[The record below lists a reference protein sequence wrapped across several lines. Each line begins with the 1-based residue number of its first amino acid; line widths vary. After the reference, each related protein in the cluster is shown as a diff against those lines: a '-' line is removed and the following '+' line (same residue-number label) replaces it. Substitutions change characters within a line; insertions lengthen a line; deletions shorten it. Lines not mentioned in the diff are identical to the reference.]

1 MPKMIS
7 HSWGNN
13 KRTFAEHQTHFQIPN
28 VAETVVN
35 SHASG
40 VIPRGA
46 GRSYGDQALVSDG
59 LMISLTQQ
67 DDSTDLEVHNS
78 GLVSVKGDM
87 TIGELLDSTMPLGWI
102 LPVIPGSQHITIGG
116 ALAADAH
123 GKNHWHQS
131 SIASC
136 CEELNVLISDGTII
150 RCNREIENQLF
161 WATIGGLGLT
171 GLITSATLRLQRIAG
186 TAVQVQ
192 TRSYKN
198 LSSLLKGFEDVTASE
213 EYAVAW
219 LDLLTSRQPGRGVVR
234 SASTSRHGQVM
245 AKPKRFNQIHIPKP
259 RNLNMVLPPIC
270 RSHNNLKYLM
280 SSKARD
286 LRVTSIQNYLFPL
299 DRVRNWNHL
308 YGKSG
313 LIQWQFILPD
323 KETSLLE
330 EIIMGFSKTSALPA
344 LAVLKRCG
352 EASESYLS
360 FCSPGWTLAIDLPA
374 TQDSYRYINE
384 FNSRIASAEGR
395 VNLAKDSCVDADLL
409 DKMYP
414 KLAHWKTIQK
424 QFDPQGIWQSDLS
437 RRLLLCN

>member
-13 KRTFAEHQTHFQIPN
+13 QRTFAEHQTHFQIPN
-28 VAETVVN
+28 VAETIVN
-35 SHASG
+35 SSSSG

-67 DDSTDLEVHNS
+67 DDLTNLEVHNS
-78 GLVSVKGDM
+78 GLVIVKGDM
-87 TIGELLDSTMPLGWI
+87 TIGELLDATMPLGWI

-136 CEELNVLISDGTII
+136 CEELNVMISDGTVI
-150 RCNREIENQLF
+150 RCNREIESQLF

-171 GLITSATLRLQRIAG
+171 GLITSATLRLQRITG
-186 TAVQVQ
+186 TSVKVQ
-192 TRSYKN
+192 TRSYEN

-234 SASTSRHGQVM
+234 SASIDQHGQAM
-245 AKPKRFNQIHIPKP
+245 AKPKRFNQIRIPKP
-259 RNLNMVLPPIC
+259 RNLNVVLPPIC

-280 SSKARD
+280 SSISKD

-374 TQDSYRYINE
+374 TQDSYRYINK

-437 RRLLLCN
+437 RRLSLCS

>member
-1 MPKMIS
+1 MSEMIS

-13 KRTFAEHQTHFQIPN
+13 KKTFAEHRIHSGIAN
-28 VAETVVN
+28 VLETVVN
-35 SHASG
+35 SESSG

-46 GRSYGDQALVSDG
+46 GRSYGDQALVTDG

-67 DDSTDLEVHNS
+67 DDLENLEVPIS
-78 GLVSVKGDM
+78 GVINVKGGM
-87 TIGELLDSTMPLGWI
+87 SIGQLLAATIPLGWM

-136 CEELNVLISDGTII
+136 CEELNVMISDGSII
-150 RCNREIENQLF
+150 RCNREMESQLF

-186 TAVQVQ
+186 TSVQVQ

-198 LSSLLKGFEDVTASE
+198 FSTLLKSFEDVTASE

-219 LDLLTSRQPGRGVVR
+219 LDLLTSRQPGRGILK
-234 SASTSRHGQVM
+234 SASIYEHGQ
-245 AKPKRFNQIHIPKP
+245 AGKESKRFSQIHIPKP
-259 RNLNMVLPPIC
+259 RNVNMVTPRIC
-270 RSHNNLKYLM
+270 RTHNNLKYLV
-280 SSKARD
+280 SSKTKD
-286 LRVTSIQNYLFPL
+286 TRVTSIRNYFFPL
-299 DRVRNWNHL
+299 DRIRNWNHL

-323 KETSLLE
+323 NETPLLE
-330 EIIMGFSKTSALPA
+330 EIITGFSKSSALPS

-374 TQDSYRYINE
+374 NQDSYHYINKY
-384 FNSRIASAEGR
+384 NPRIASAQGR
-395 VNLAKDSCVDADLL
+395 VNLAKDSCVDSNLL

-414 KLAHWKTIQK
+414 RLAHWKTVQK
-424 QFDPQGIWQSDLS
+424 QFDPKGIWQSDLS
-437 RRLLLCN
+437 RRLKLCS

>member
-13 KRTFAEHQTHFQIPN
+13 QRTFAEHQTHSQIAN
-28 VAETVVN
+28 VAETIVN
-35 SHASG
+35 SCSSG

-67 DDSTDLEVHNS
+67 DDSTNLEVHNS
-78 GLVSVKGDM
+78 GLISVKGSM
-87 TIGELLDSTMPLGWI
+87 TIGKLLDATMPLGWI

-131 SIASC
+131 SIATC
-136 CEELNVLISDGTII
+136 CEELNVMISDGTII

-186 TAVQVQ
+186 TSVQVQ

-234 SASTSRHGQVM
+234 SASIYQHGQAM
-245 AKPKRFNQIHIPKP
+245 AKPKRFNPINIPKP
-259 RNLNMVLPPIC
+259 RNLNVVLPPIC
-270 RSHNNLKYLM
+270 RSHNNLKYLI
-280 SSKARD
+280 SSKAKD

-414 KLAHWKTIQK
+414 ELAHWKTIQK

>member
-13 KRTFAEHQTHFQIPN
+13 IKTFAEHRTHSQVAN
-28 VAETVVN
+28 VLETVVN
-35 SHASG
+35 SESSS

-46 GRSYGDQALVSDG
+46 GRSYGDQALVTDG
-59 LMISLTQQ
+59 LMISLTQH
-67 DDSTDLEVHNS
+67 DNLENLEVPIS
-78 GLVSVKGDM
+78 GLIKVKGGIS
-87 TIGELLDSTMPLGWI
+87 IGQLLDATIPLGWI

-136 CEELNVLISDGTII
+136 CEELNVMISDGSII
-150 RCNREIENQLF
+150 RCNRETENQLF

-171 GLITSATLRLQRIAG
+171 GLITSATLRLQRIAC
-186 TAVQVQ
+186 TSVQVQ
-192 TRSYKN
+192 TKCYETFST
-198 LSSLLKGFEDVTASE
+198 LLKGFEDVTASE

-219 LDLLTSRQPGRGVVR
+219 LDLLTSRQPGRGVLR
-234 SASTSRHGQVM
+234 SASIYQHRQAGEK
-245 AKPKRFNQIHIPKP
+245 AKRFNKIHLPKP
-259 RNLNMVLPPIC
+259 RNVNVVTPRIC
-270 RSHNNLKYLM
+270 RTHNNLKYLI
-280 SSKARD
+280 SSKAQES
-286 LRVTSIQNYLFPL
+286 RVTSIRNYLFPL
-299 DRVRNWNHL
+299 DRIRNWNHL

-323 KETSLLE
+323 RETSLLE
-330 EIIMGFSKTSALPA
+330 EIVMEFSKTSALPA
-344 LAVLKRCG
+344 LAVLKRFG

-374 TQDSYRYINE
+374 NQDSYRYIKKYNPQ
-384 FNSRIASAEGR
+384 IASAQGR
-395 VNLAKDSCVDADLL
+395 VNLAKDSCVDAELL

-414 KLAHWKTIQK
+414 RLAHWKTIKK
-424 QFDPQGIWQSDLS
+424 QFDPLGIWQSDLS
-437 RRLLLCN
+437 RRLKLCS

>member
-13 KRTFAEHQTHFQIPN
+13 KKTFAEHQTHFQIAN

-35 SHASG
+35 SYSSG

-67 DDSTDLEVHNS
+67 DDATNLEVHNS
-78 GLVSVKGDM
+78 GLISVKGSM
-87 TIGELLDSTMPLGWI
+87 TIGELLDATLPLGWI

-136 CEELNVLISDGTII
+136 CEELNVMISDGTII

-171 GLITSATLRLQRIAG
+171 GLITSATLRLQRIAS
-186 TAVQVQ
+186 TSVQVQ
-192 TRSYKN
+192 TKSYKN
-198 LSSLLKGFEDVTASE
+198 LSSLLKGFQDVTASE

-219 LDLLTSRQPGRGVVR
+219 LDLLSPREPGRGILK
-234 SASTSRHGQVM
+234 SASIQQSRGPM
-245 AKPKRFNQIHIPKP
+245 EKPTRFTQIHIPKP
-259 RNLNMVLPPIC
+259 RNLNVVLPPIC
-270 RSHNNLKYLM
+270 KSHNNLKYLM
-280 SSKARD
+280 SSKAKG

-330 EIIMGFSKTSALPA
+330 EIIMGFSKANALPA

-360 FCSPGWTLAIDLPA
+360 FCSPGWTLAIDMPA

-384 FNSRIASAEGR
+384 FNPRIAYGEGR

>member
-1 MPKMIS
+1 
-7 HSWGNN
+7 
-13 KRTFAEHQTHFQIPN
+13 
-28 VAETVVN
+28 
-35 SHASG
+35 
-40 VIPRGA
+40 
-46 GRSYGDQALVSDG
+46 
-59 LMISLTQQ
+59 MISLTQQ
-67 DDSTDLEVHNS
+67 DDSMDLEVHNS

-87 TIGELLDSTMPLGWI
+87 TIGELIDATMPLGWI

-136 CEELNVLISDGTII
+136 CEELNVMISDGTII
-150 RCNREIENQLF
+150 RCNREVENQLF

-234 SASTSRHGQVM
+234 SASISQHGQAL
-245 AKPKRFNQIHIPKP
+245 AKPNRFNQIHIPKP
-259 RNLNMVLPPIC
+259 RNLNVVLPLIC
-270 RSHNNLKYLM
+270 RSHNNLKYLI

-286 LRVTSIQNYLFPL
+286 LRVTSIHNYLFPL

-330 EIIMGFSKTSALPA
+330 EIIVGFSKTTALPA

-374 TQDSYRYINE
+374 TQDSYRYINK

-424 QFDPQGIWQSDLS
+424 RFDPQGKWQSELS

>member
-1 MPKMIS
+1 
-7 HSWGNN
+7 
-13 KRTFAEHQTHFQIPN
+13 
-28 VAETVVN
+28 
-35 SHASG
+35 
-40 VIPRGA
+40 
-46 GRSYGDQALVSDG
+46 
-59 LMISLTQQ
+59 MISLTQQ
-67 DDSTDLEVHNS
+67 DDSMDLEVHNS

-87 TIGELLDSTMPLGWI
+87 TIGELIDATMPLGWI

-136 CEELNVLISDGTII
+136 CEELNVMISDGTII
-150 RCNREIENQLF
+150 RCNREVENQLF

-219 LDLLTSRQPGRGVVR
+219 LDLLTSRQPGRGIVR
-234 SASTSRHGQVM
+234 SASISQHGQAL
-245 AKPKRFNQIHIPKP
+245 AKPNRFNQIHIPKP
-259 RNLNMVLPPIC
+259 RNLNVVLPLIC
-270 RSHNNLKYLM
+270 RSHNNLKYLI

-286 LRVTSIQNYLFPL
+286 LRVTSIHNYLFPL

-330 EIIMGFSKTSALPA
+330 EIIVGFSKTTALPA

-374 TQDSYRYINE
+374 TQDSYRYINK

-424 QFDPQGIWQSDLS
+424 RFDPQGKWQSELS

>member
-1 MPKMIS
+1 M
-7 HSWGNN
+7 
-13 KRTFAEHQTHFQIPN
+13 
-28 VAETVVN
+28 AETVVN
-35 SHASG
+35 SHSSG

-67 DDSTDLEVHNS
+67 DDSMDLEVHNS

-87 TIGELLDSTMPLGWI
+87 TIGELLDATMPLGWI

-136 CEELNVLISDGTII
+136 CEELNVMISDGTII
-150 RCNREIENQLF
+150 RCNREVENQLF

-171 GLITSATLRLQRIAG
+171 GLITSATLRLQRITG
-186 TAVQVQ
+186 TSVQVQ

-234 SASTSRHGQVM
+234 SASIYQHGQAM

-259 RNLNMVLPPIC
+259 RNLNVVLPPIC
-270 RSHNNLKYLM
+270 RSHNNLKYLI
-280 SSKARD
+280 STKVKD

-330 EIIMGFSKTSALPA
+330 EIIVGFSKTSALPA

-414 KLAHWKTIQK
+414 KLTHWKTVQK

>member
-1 MPKMIS
+1 
-7 HSWGNN
+7 
-13 KRTFAEHQTHFQIPN
+13 
-28 VAETVVN
+28 
-35 SHASG
+35 
-40 VIPRGA
+40 
-46 GRSYGDQALVSDG
+46 
-59 LMISLTQQ
+59 
-67 DDSTDLEVHNS
+67 
-78 GLVSVKGDM
+78 
-87 TIGELLDSTMPLGWI
+87 MPLGWI
-102 LPVIPGSQHITIGG
+102 LPAIPGSQHITIGG

-136 CEELNVLISDGTII
+136 CEELNVMISDGTII
-150 RCNREIENQLF
+150 RCNREVENQLF

-234 SASTSRHGQVM
+234 SASISQHGQAM

-259 RNLNMVLPPIC
+259 RNLNVVLPLIC

-280 SSKARD
+280 SSKTRD

-330 EIIMGFSKTSALPA
+330 EIIVGFSKTSALPA

-414 KLAHWKTIQK
+414 KLTHWKTVQK

-437 RRLLLCN
+437 RRLLLCS

>member
-1 MPKMIS
+1 MSKMIS

-13 KRTFAEHQTHFQIPN
+13 KRVFAEHRTHSQIAN
-28 VAETVVN
+28 VVETVVN
-35 SHASG
+35 SEPSS

-46 GRSYGDQALVSDG
+46 GRSYGDQALVTDG

-67 DDSTDLEVHNS
+67 DHLENLEMPIS
-78 GLVSVKGDM
+78 GLINVKGGM
-87 TIGELLDSTMPLGWI
+87 SIGQLLDATIPLGWI

-136 CEELNVLISDGTII
+136 CEELNVMISDGSII
-150 RCNREIENQLF
+150 RCSRETENQLF

-186 TAVQVQ
+186 TSVKVQ
-192 TRSYKN
+192 TKCYEN
-198 LSSLLKGFEDVTASE
+198 LSTLLKGFDDATASE

-219 LDLLTSRQPGRGVVR
+219 LDLLTSSQLGRGIVK
-234 SASTSRHGQVM
+234 SASVYQHGQDWE
-245 AKPKRFNQIHIPKP
+245 KSKRFNQIHLPKP
-259 RNLNMVLPPIC
+259 RNVNVVTPRIC
-270 RSHNNLKYLM
+270 RTHNNLKYLF
-280 SSKARD
+280 SSKAKD
-286 LRVTSIQNYLFPL
+286 ISVASIRNYLFPL
-299 DRVRNWNHL
+299 DRIRNWNSL

-330 EIIMGFSKTSALPA
+330 EIIMGFNKTSALPS

-374 TQDSYRYINE
+374 NQDSYRYISKYNPLIA
-384 FNSRIASAEGR
+384 NATGRIY
-395 VNLAKDSCVDADLL
+395 LAKDSCVDSGLL
-409 DKMYP
+409 GKMYP
-414 KLAHWKTIQK
+414 RLAHWKAIQK
-424 QFDPQGIWQSDLS
+424 EFDPKGIWQSDLS
-437 RRLLLCN
+437 RRLKLCS

>member
-35 SHASG
+35 SHSSG

-67 DDSTDLEVHNS
+67 DDSTNLEVHNS
-78 GLVSVKGDM
+78 GLISVKGSM
-87 TIGELLDSTMPLGWI
+87 TIGKLLDATMPLGWI

-136 CEELNVLISDGTII
+136 CEELNVMISDGTII
-150 RCNREIENQLF
+150 RCNREVENQLF

-171 GLITSATLRLQRIAG
+171 GLITSVTLRLKRITG
-186 TAVQVQ
+186 TSVQVQ

-234 SASTSRHGQVM
+234 SASIYQHGQAM
-245 AKPKRFNQIHIPKP
+245 AKPKRFNQIRIPKP
-259 RNLNMVLPPIC
+259 RNLNVVLPPIC

-280 SSKARD
+280 SSKAKD

-360 FCSPGWTLAIDLPA
+360 
-374 TQDSYRYINE
+374 
-384 FNSRIASAEGR
+384 
-395 VNLAKDSCVDADLL
+395 
-409 DKMYP
+409 
-414 KLAHWKTIQK
+414 
-424 QFDPQGIWQSDLS
+424 LS
-437 RRLLLCN
+437 LIHI

>member
-13 KRTFAEHQTHFQIPN
+13 KRTFAEHQTHFQTQN
-28 VAETVVN
+28 VSEIVVN
-35 SHASG
+35 SHFSG

-67 DDSTDLEVHNS
+67 DDSMDVEVHNS
-78 GLVSVKGDM
+78 GLVSVNGDM
-87 TIGELLDSTMPLGWI
+87 TIGELLDATMPLGWI

-136 CEELNVLISDGTII
+136 CEELNVMISDGTII
-150 RCNREIENQLF
+150 RCNREVENQLF

-234 SASTSRHGQVM
+234 SASISQHGQAL
-245 AKPKRFNQIHIPKP
+245 AKPKRFNQIQIPKP
-259 RNLNMVLPPIC
+259 RNLNVVLPLIC
-270 RSHNNLKYLM
+270 RSHNNLKYLI

-286 LRVTSIQNYLFPL
+286 LRVTSIHNYLFPL

-330 EIIMGFSKTSALPA
+330 EIIVGFSKTTALPA

-395 VNLAKDSCVDADLL
+395 VNLAKDSCVDAGLL

-414 KLAHWKTIQK
+414 KLAHWKAIQK

-437 RRLLLCN
+437 RRLSLCN

>member
-13 KRTFAEHQTHFQIPN
+13 KKTFAEHQTHFQIAN

-35 SHASG
+35 SYSSG

-67 DDSTDLEVHNS
+67 DDSMDVEVHNS
-78 GLVSVKGDM
+78 GLVSVNGDM
-87 TIGELLDSTMPLGWI
+87 TIGELLDATLPLGWI

-136 CEELNVLISDGTII
+136 CEELNVMISDGTII

-171 GLITSATLRLQRIAG
+171 GLITSATLRLQRIAS
-186 TAVQVQ
+186 TSVQVQ
-192 TRSYKN
+192 TKSYKN
-198 LSSLLKGFEDVTASE
+198 LSSLLKGFQDVTASE

-219 LDLLTSRQPGRGVVR
+219 LDLLSPREPGRGILK
-234 SASTSRHGQVM
+234 SASIQQSRGPIE
-245 AKPKRFNQIHIPKP
+245 KPTRFTQIHIPKP
-259 RNLNMVLPPIC
+259 RNLNVVLPPIC
-270 RSHNNLKYLM
+270 KSHNNLKYLM
-280 SSKARD
+280 SSKAKG

-360 FCSPGWTLAIDLPA
+360 FCSPGWTLAIDMPA

-384 FNSRIASAEGR
+384 FNPRIAYGEGR

>member
-35 SHASG
+35 SHSSG

-67 DDSTDLEVHNS
+67 DDSMDLEVHNS

-87 TIGELLDSTMPLGWI
+87 TIGELLDATMPLGWI

-136 CEELNVLISDGTII
+136 CEELNVMISDGTII
-150 RCNREIENQLF
+150 RCNREVENQLF

-234 SASTSRHGQVM
+234 SASISQNGQAL

-259 RNLNMVLPPIC
+259 RNLNVVLPLIC

-299 DRVRNWNHL
+299 DSCLL
-308 YGKSG
+308 Y
-313 LIQWQFILPD
+313 
-323 KETSLLE
+323 TS
-330 EIIMGFSKTSALPA
+330 
-344 LAVLKRCG
+344 
-352 EASESYLS
+352 
-360 FCSPGWTLAIDLPA
+360 
-374 TQDSYRYINE
+374 
-384 FNSRIASAEGR
+384 
-395 VNLAKDSCVDADLL
+395 DAADE
-409 DKMYP
+409 
-414 KLAHWKTIQK
+414 
-424 QFDPQGIWQSDLS
+424 
-437 RRLLLCN
+437 

>member
-1 MPKMIS
+1 MPKMTF

-13 KRTFAEHQTHFQIPN
+13 KRTFAEHRTHSQI
-28 VAETVVN
+28 ADALETIVN
-35 SHASG
+35 SEPSS

-46 GRSYGDQALVSDG
+46 GRSYGDQALVTDG
-59 LMISLTQQ
+59 LMISLAEQ
-67 DDSTDLEVHNS
+67 DESEIFKVSKS
-78 GLVSVKGDM
+78 GLINVKGGM
-87 TIGELLDSTMPLGWI
+87 SIGQLLDATIPFGWI

-136 CEELNVLISDGTII
+136 CEELNVMLSDGTII
-150 RCNREIENQLF
+150 RCNRETENQLF

-171 GLITSATLRLQRIAG
+171 GLIISATLRLQRIAD
-186 TAVQVQ
+186 TSVQVQ

-198 LSSLLKGFEDVTASE
+198 LSTLLKGFEDVIASE
-213 EYAVAW
+213 EYVVAW
-219 LDLLTSRQPGRGVVR
+219 LDLLNSSQPGRGIVK
-234 SASTSRHGQVM
+234 SASVYQNGQ
-245 AKPKRFNQIHIPKP
+245 AGERSKRFNQIHIPKP
-259 RNLNMVLPPIC
+259 QNLNVITPLIC
-270 RSHNNLKYLM
+270 RTHNNLKYLV
-280 SSKARD
+280 SSKAKD
-286 LRVTSIQNYLFPL
+286 SRVTSIRNYLFPL
-299 DRVRNWNHL
+299 DKIRNWNYL

-323 KETSLLE
+323 NERSLLE
-330 EIIMGFSKTSALPA
+330 EIILGFRKTSALPS

-374 TQDSYRYINE
+374 NQDSYRYIRKYNPL
-384 FNSRIASAEGR
+384 IADATGR
-395 VNLAKDSCVDADLL
+395 VYLAKDSCVDSGLL

-414 KLAHWKTIQK
+414 RLAHWKNIRK
-424 QFDPQGIWQSDLS
+424 EFDPQGIWQSDLS
-437 RRLLLCN
+437 RRLKLCD

>member
-1 MPKMIS
+1 
-7 HSWGNN
+7 
-13 KRTFAEHQTHFQIPN
+13 
-28 VAETVVN
+28 
-35 SHASG
+35 
-40 VIPRGA
+40 
-46 GRSYGDQALVSDG
+46 
-59 LMISLTQQ
+59 MISLTQQ
-67 DDSTDLEVHNS
+67 DDSMDVEVHNS
-78 GLVSVKGDM
+78 GLVSVNGDM
-87 TIGELLDSTMPLGWI
+87 TIGELLDATMPLGWI

-136 CEELNVLISDGTII
+136 CEELNVMISDGTVN
-150 RCNREIENQLF
+150 RCNREIESQLF

-171 GLITSATLRLQRIAG
+171 GLITSATLRLQRITG
-186 TAVQVQ
+186 TSVQVQ
-192 TRSYKN
+192 TRSYEN

-234 SASTSRHGQVM
+234 SASIYQHGQAM
-245 AKPKRFNQIHIPKP
+245 AKPKRFNQIRIPKP
-259 RNLNMVLPPIC
+259 RNLNVVLPPIC

-280 SSKARD
+280 SSKAKD

-395 VNLAKDSCVDADLL
+395 VNLAKDSCVDPDLL

-437 RRLLLCN
+437 RRLSLCN

>member
-13 KRTFAEHQTHFQIPN
+13 KKTFTEHKTHFQVAN
-28 VAETVVN
+28 VTETIVN
-35 SHASG
+35 SNSSS

-46 GRSYGDQALVSDG
+46 GRSYGDQALVTDG
-59 LMISLTQQ
+59 LMISLTQK
-67 DDSTDLEVHNS
+67 DESTNLEVHKS
-78 GLVSVKGDM
+78 GLISVKGGM
-87 TIGELLDSTMPLGWI
+87 TLGQILDATIPLGWI

-136 CEELNVLISDGTII
+136 CEELNVMISDGTII
-150 RCNREIENQLF
+150 RCNRELENQLF

-171 GLITSATLRLQRIAG
+171 GLITSATLRLQRIAS
-186 TAVQVQ
+186 TSVKVQ

-198 LSSLLKGFEDVTASE
+198 LSTLLKGFEDVTASE

-234 SASTSRHGQVM
+234 SASIYQHGQAM
-245 AKPKRFNQIHIPKP
+245 EKPKHFNQIHIPKP
-259 RNLNMVLPPIC
+259 RNLNVVARPIC
-270 RSHNNLKYLM
+270 RMHNNLKYLI
-280 SSKARD
+280 SSKTKD
-286 LRVTSIQNYLFPL
+286 SRVTSIRDYLFPL
-299 DRVRNWNHL
+299 DRVRNWNLL
-308 YGKSG
+308 YGKTG

-323 KETSLLE
+323 EETSLLE
-330 EIIMGFSKTSALPA
+330 EIVMGFSKTSALPA

-374 TQDSYRYINE
+374 TQDSYRYLNKY
-384 FNSRIASAEGR
+384 NPRIASARGR
-395 VNLAKDSCVDADLL
+395 VNLAKDSCVDASLL

-414 KLAHWKTIQK
+414 RLAHWKTVQK

>member
-13 KRTFAEHQTHFQIPN
+13 KRTFAEHQTHFQIAN
-28 VAETVVN
+28 VAETIVN
-35 SHASG
+35 SHSSG

-87 TIGELLDSTMPLGWI
+87 TIGELLDATMPLGWI

-136 CEELNVLISDGTII
+136 CEELNVMISDGTII
-150 RCNREIENQLF
+150 RCNREVENQLF

-171 GLITSATLRLQRIAG
+171 GLITSATLRLQRITG
-186 TAVQVQ
+186 TSVQVQ

-234 SASTSRHGQVM
+234 SASIYHQGQAM

-259 RNLNMVLPPIC
+259 RNLNVVLPPIC
-270 RSHNNLKYLM
+270 KSHNNLKYLM

-286 LRVTSIQNYLFPL
+286 LRVISIQNYLFPL

-374 TQDSYRYINE
+374 TQDAYRYINK

-424 QFDPQGIWQSDLS
+424 RFDPQGIWQSDLS

>member
-13 KRTFAEHQTHFQIPN
+13 KKTFAEHQTHFQIAN

-35 SHASG
+35 SYSSG

-67 DDSTDLEVHNS
+67 DDATNLEVHNS
-78 GLVSVKGDM
+78 GLISVKGSM
-87 TIGELLDSTMPLGWI
+87 TIGELLDATLPLGWI

-136 CEELNVLISDGTII
+136 CEELNVMISDGTII

-171 GLITSATLRLQRIAG
+171 GLITSATLRLQRIAS
-186 TAVQVQ
+186 TSVQVQ
-192 TRSYKN
+192 TKSYKN
-198 LSSLLKGFEDVTASE
+198 LSSLLKGFQDVTASE

-219 LDLLTSRQPGRGVVR
+219 LDLLSPREPGRGILK
-234 SASTSRHGQVM
+234 SASIQQSRGPM
-245 AKPKRFNQIHIPKP
+245 EKPTRFTQIHIPKP
-259 RNLNMVLPPIC
+259 RNLNVVLPPIC
-270 RSHNNLKYLM
+270 KSHNNLKYLM
-280 SSKARD
+280 SSKAKG

-330 EIIMGFSKTSALPA
+330 EIIMGFSKVNALPA

-360 FCSPGWTLAIDLPA
+360 FCSPGWTLAIDMPA

-384 FNSRIASAEGR
+384 FNPRIAYGEGR

>member
-13 KRTFAEHQTHFQIPN
+13 KKTFAEHQTHFQIAN

-35 SHASG
+35 SYSSG

-67 DDSTDLEVHNS
+67 DDSMDVEVHNS
-78 GLVSVKGDM
+78 GLVSVNGDM
-87 TIGELLDSTMPLGWI
+87 TIGELLDATLPLGWI

-136 CEELNVLISDGTII
+136 CEELNVMISDGTII

-171 GLITSATLRLQRIAG
+171 GLITSATLRLQRIAS
-186 TAVQVQ
+186 TSVQVQ
-192 TRSYKN
+192 TKSYKN
-198 LSSLLKGFEDVTASE
+198 LSSLLKGFQDVTASE

-219 LDLLTSRQPGRGVVR
+219 LDLLSPREPGRGILK
-234 SASTSRHGQVM
+234 SASIQQSRGPIE
-245 AKPKRFNQIHIPKP
+245 KPTRFTQIHIPKP
-259 RNLNMVLPPIC
+259 RNLNVVLPPIC
-270 RSHNNLKYLM
+270 KSHNNLKYLM
-280 SSKARD
+280 SSKAKG

-360 FCSPGWTLAIDLPA
+360 FCSPGWTLAIDMPA

-384 FNSRIASAEGR
+384 FNPRIASGEGR

>member
-1 MPKMIS
+1 MPKMTS
-7 HSWGNN
+7 YSWGNN
-13 KRTFAEHQTHFQIPN
+13 KRTFAEHQTHSQIAN
-28 VAETVVN
+28 VAETIVN
-35 SHASG
+35 SPSSG

-67 DDSTDLEVHNS
+67 DDSMDVEVHNS
-78 GLVSVKGDM
+78 GLVSVNGDM
-87 TIGELLDSTMPLGWI
+87 TIGELLDATMPLGWI

-136 CEELNVLISDGTII
+136 CEELNVMISDGTVN
-150 RCNREIENQLF
+150 RCNREIESQLF

-171 GLITSATLRLQRIAG
+171 GLITSATLRLQRITG
-186 TAVQVQ
+186 TSVKVQ
-192 TRSYKN
+192 TRSYEN

-234 SASTSRHGQVM
+234 SASIYQHGQAM
-245 AKPKRFNQIHIPKP
+245 AKPKRFNQIRIPKP
-259 RNLNMVLPPIC
+259 RNLNVVLPPIC

-280 SSKARD
+280 SSKAKD

-330 EIIMGFSKTSALPA
+330 E
-344 LAVLKRCG
+344 
-352 EASESYLS
+352 
-360 FCSPGWTLAIDLPA
+360 
-374 TQDSYRYINE
+374 
-384 FNSRIASAEGR
+384 
-395 VNLAKDSCVDADLL
+395 LL
-409 DKMYP
+409 
-414 KLAHWKTIQK
+414 
-424 QFDPQGIWQSDLS
+424 
-437 RRLLLCN
+437 